1 MARVLGEAGRYVSQ
15 EGEKKYQKMLVAG
28 FAVIGV
34 MCWISGFLVGFLFH
48 KILWWVSL
56 LINAFALAAILVLRW
71 WVYRRIDELAK
82 QRKEF
87 LRGASGEILVGYK
100 LADFPDG
107 FYVINDL
114 KTESGNLDHV
124 VIGPTGVFALDAKS
138 WRGIVSADGKGEL
151 LLNDRFDRPHIKP
164 FVGRVMGIRDRV
176 KALALEM
183 DAFFQPVF
191 VFTSARV
198 EANRGTTGNVH
209 CIRDDQLHEYIV
221 ESKKGKRLNTKDVK
235 TIARAFAALAR
246 MDPNFSDKTTAK
258 DNSRPLSPE
267 TPKHTAS

>member
-15 EGEKKYQKMLVAG
+15 EAEKKQQKMLVAG
-28 FAVIGV
+28 FAAMAV

-48 KILWWVSL
+48 KNLWWVSL

-71 WVYRRIDELAK
+71 WVFRRIEDLTK

-87 LRGASGEILVGYK
+87 LRGASGEMLVGYK

-107 FYVINDL
+107 FYVVNDL

-138 WRGIVSADGKGEL
+138 WRGIVSADGKGEV
-151 LLNDRFDRPHIKP
+151 LLNGRFDRPHIKP

-176 KALALEM
+176 KALAPEM
-183 DAFFQPVF
+183 DAFIQPVF
-191 VFTSARV
+191 VFTSAHV
-198 EANRGTTGNVH
+198 EAKWGMTGNVH
-209 CIRDDQLHEYIV
+209 CMTDDQLHNYIV
-221 ESKKGKRLNTKDVK
+221 ESKKGKGLNTKEVK
-235 TIARAFAALAR
+235 TVARAFAALAR
-246 MDPNFSDKTTAK
+246 MDPHFADKTTDK
-258 DNSRPLSPE
+258 DSSRPLSR
-267 TPKHTAS
+267 A